1 MVSLTNRAILT
12 ATMVLTLVSPG
23 AWATAPDQEASCRSF
38 VQSFYNWY
46 IASGKKGGAD
56 STVETALK
64 KRPADFSP
72 ELRRG
77 LKADIDASAKSTD
90 GVVGLDFDPFLASQI
105 DPEPYEAKKVTMNGA
120 SYLVDVY
127 ATLNGKKGTHPH
139 VRPELTNVGG
149 HWQFTNFHYLAES
162 KNDKEDDLITVLRSL
177 AADRKKY
184 SKNG

>member
-1 MVSLTNRAILT
+1 MVSRTNTAILT

-23 AWATAPDQEASCRSF
+23 AWATAPDEQASCKSF
-38 VQSFYNWY
+38 VQGFYNWY
-46 IASGKKGGAD
+46 IASSKKGGAD

-72 ELRRG
+72 ELTRL
-77 LKADIDASAKSTD
+77 LKADLAASAKSTD

-105 DPEPYEAKKVTMNGA
+105 DPEPYEAKKVTTKGA

-127 ATLNGKKGTHPH
+127 ATLNGKKGTQPH
-139 VRPELTNVGG
+139 VRPELQSVGG

-162 KNDKEDDLITVLRSL
+162 KDDKESELIGVLKSL

-184 SKNG
+184 AKKG